1 MFTLSEVLALLAL
14 FSSTAS
20 GYFVSIDAHADE
32 CFFERVN
39 SGTKMGLM
47 FEVAEGGFLDIDV
60 EITGPDGK
68 QIYKGDRE
76 SSGKYS
82 VAAHM
87 DGTYKF
93 CFSNKMSTMTPKIV
107 MFTIDIGEAPKG
119 QDMETE
125 GGGDTWDAHQNK
137 LEEMINELA
146 VAMTA
151 VKHEQEYMEVRERIH
166 RAINDNTNSRVVLW
180 SFFEAL
186 VLVAMTL
193 GQIYYLKRFFEVR
206 RVV

>member
-1 MFTLSEVLALLAL
+1 MELIQMILGAVMSLLLLGA
-14 FSSTAS
+14 TDA
-20 GYFVSIDAHADE
+20 YFIHIDAHAEE
-32 CFFERVN
+32 CFFDKVT
-39 SGTKMGLM
+39 SGTKMSLM

-60 EITGPDGK
+60 KITGPDGK
-68 QIYKGDRE
+68 NIYQGERE
-76 SSGKYS
+76 SNGKYTF
-82 VAAHM
+82 AAHM
-87 DGTYKF
+87 DGIYKY

-107 MFTIDIGEAPKG
+107 MFTMDIGEKPKAEM
-119 QDMETE
+119 DK
-125 GGGDTWDAHQNK
+125 DSDAHHNK
-137 LEEMINELA
+137 LEEMINELST
-146 VAMTA
+146 AMTG

-193 GQIYYLKRFFEVR
+193 GQVYYLKRFFEVR